1 MPSGFHLLTR
11 MYGDVTYVSRAE
23 YADRQAMMTKHAE
36 HIREQAEHGGVKVIL
51 FAFRLYQ
58 LC

>member
-1 MPSGFHLLTR
+1 

-36 HIREQAEHGGVKVIL
+36 HIRQQAEHGGVKVIL